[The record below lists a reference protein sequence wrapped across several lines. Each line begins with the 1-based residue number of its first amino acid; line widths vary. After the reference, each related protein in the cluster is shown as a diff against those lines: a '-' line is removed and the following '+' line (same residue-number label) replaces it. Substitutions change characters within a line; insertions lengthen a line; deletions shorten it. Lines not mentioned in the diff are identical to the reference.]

1 MPEIRKILCPVDFSA
16 PSEQAL
22 RYAIGLAERF
32 GASVKLLHVYQ
43 IPTYA
48 LPDGALLAR
57 PDFLAELTTE
67 LQKQMDGLIERYRA
81 RNVPLEGEVLEGLAF
96 QEIDRVAEQDH
107 ADLIVMGTHGRS
119 GLKHMLLGSVA
130 ERVVRISKV
139 PVLTVRGEA
148 S

>member
-1 MPEIRKILCPVDFSA
+1 MAQIRRILCPVDFSE

-22 RYAIGLAERF
+22 RYAIDLAQRF

-67 LQKQMDGLIERYRA
+67 LQKQMDALIRRY
-81 RNVPLEGEVLEGLAF
+81 NDHGVSLEGEVREGIPF
-96 QEIDRVAEQDH
+96 QEIDRVAEDEH
-107 ADLIVMGTHGRS
+107 ADMIVMATHGRT
-119 GLKHMLLGSVA
+119 GLKHVLLGSVA
-130 ERVVRISKV
+130 ERVVRTAKV
-139 PVLTVRGEA
+139 PVLTVRGETR
-148 S
+148 